1 MSKLKVAAVP
11 AAKSMPDVAK
21 EARVKHEGRLDQ
33 VGMSHIEVPV
43 RVLDGQG
50 QALLLPARA
59 DAYVNLVD
67 PKAKGIHMSRLF
79 LTLQEHLER
88 ELLSPASMQSIL
100 KSFVE
105 SHDAISDAA
114 YVRVSFDY
122 MTKRPALLSDNTG
135 WRSYP
140 VYFRGVF
147 ENGQPR
153 VEIGVQVAYSSTCPC
168 SSALARQLIQ
178 DKFRSDFEGRTPP
191 SIEDIAQWLGKESS
205 ILATPHSQRSYA
217 QVAVALDNEAAQVPG
232 LIDLLDGAEGALKTA
247 VQAAVKRE
255 DEQQFALLNGQN
267 PMFCED
273 AARRLKSWLEGEPGV
288 ADYRIEARHV
298 ESLHPHD
305 AVSIAVKGIASGFRV

>member
-1 MSKLKVAAVP
+1 
-11 AAKSMPDVAK
+11 MPDVAK

-33 VGMSHIEVPV
+33 VGMSQIEVPV
-43 RVLDGQG
+43 RVLDGLG
-50 QALLLPARA
+50 QPLLLPAKA
-59 DAYVNLVD
+59 EAYVNLVD

-79 LTLQEHLER
+79 LTLQERLES
-88 ELLSPASMQSIL
+88 ELLSPNSIRGIL
-100 KSFVE
+100 QAFVE

-122 MTKRPALLSDNTG
+122 LTKRPALLSDNSG

-140 VYFRGVF
+140 VSFHGVF

-168 SSALARQLIQ
+168 SAALARQLIQ
-178 DKFRSDFEGRTPP
+178 DKFRSDFEGRSLP
-191 SIEDIAQWLGKESS
+191 SVEDIAQWLGKESS
-205 ILATPHSQRSYA
+205 VLATPHSQRSYA
-217 QVAVALDNEAAQVPG
+217 HVQVALTEGASLGIIE
-232 LIDLLDGAEGALKTA
+232 LIDGAEGALKTA

-273 AARRLKSWLEGEPGV
+273 AARRLKSWLEAETGV

-305 AVSIAVKGIASGFRV
+305 AVSVAVKGIAGGFRP